1 MKLIPGPTSKKLGE
15 RIAENLD
22 LTPCDI
28 KHRIFPDGESY
39 IKLPKNLKD
48 ENVVIVQSTSPNP
61 DKSLLQLFF
70 MASTARDLGARR
82 IVAVVPYLSYARQD
96 KRFLEGE
103 SLSLKVVIDL
113 LESSGANDLVVVDIH
128 NESSLRRI
136 LGSGTIQAHNL
147 SAIPLIAS
155 ELKRRGYEGAYS
167 LSPDEGAIKLVRSA
181 AEVLGGGSGYFV
193 KKRDRTTGEIVLT
206 ASDVNVQDR
215 KAVVFDD
222 IISSGGTMSKAVEA
236 LKNQGAS
243 EVAAVCTHALFMD
256 GAENRIKKAG
266 ADLILSSD
274 TIETKWSKVT
284 IADILSDFLKTHL

>member
-15 RIAENLD
+15 RIAGNLD
-22 LTPCDI
+22 LKPCDI

-39 IKLPKNLKD
+39 FKLPKNLKD

-70 MASTARDLGARR
+70 MVSTARDFGARR
-82 IVAVVPYLSYARQD
+82 IIALVPYLSYARQD

-113 LESSGANDLVVVDIH
+113 LESSGVNDLVVVDIH

-136 LGSGTIQAHNL
+136 VGSRTIQAHNL

-155 ELKRRGYEGAYS
+155 ELKIRGYEGAYS
-167 LSPDEGAIKLVRSA
+167 LSPDEGAIKLVKSA

-193 KKRDRTTGEIVLT
+193 KKRNRTTGEIFLT
-206 ASDVNVQDR
+206 ASDVKVQDR

-236 LKNQGAS
+236 LKTQGAS

-274 TIETKWSKVT
+274 TIETKWSNVT
-284 IADILSDFLKTHL
+284 IANLLSDFLKTLL